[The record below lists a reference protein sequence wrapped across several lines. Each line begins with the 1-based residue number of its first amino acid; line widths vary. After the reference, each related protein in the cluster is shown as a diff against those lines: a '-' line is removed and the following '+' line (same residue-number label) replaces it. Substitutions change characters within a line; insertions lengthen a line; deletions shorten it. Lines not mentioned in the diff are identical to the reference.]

1 MVKTTVQYRPLPT
14 SALLCVSI
22 ADKSLQTPD
31 SLPLQTASLCRF
43 SRHVSLCVSVHTFK
57 SNPVLTSIAVA
68 FMCYYK
74 TVLQLSACCSSS
86 ICFPGLSDMVFPG
99 PMKNRGGG
107 GVSVCRQECLQDTVQ
122 FQTALPFPRA
132 SQTPLR

>member
-74 TVLQLSACCSSS
+74 TVLWLSACCSSS

-107 GVSVCRQECLQDTVQ
+107 VSVCRQECPQDTVQ

-132 SQTPLR
+132 SQTPLS